1 MANGFGLNA
10 AVQAF
15 PSAYEFGRSL
25 VGQDNA
31 SLDRAFKEKALAAEM
46 AMKQQQMEDEA
57 AYKAGVLRNTDY
69 ANRTQRMEADSIGDY
84 RGIQGRVLAEGAPY
98 ENRERAARTSR
109 IEQMLP
115 VELQDARSVIAAR
128 NDQNRREGELHPLN
142 MEGKRVNA
150 DYMRTMNRQ
159 MGASADA
166 QQLKNQE
173 WEAEDRYGK
182 VLPKIIADPY
192 DPSISPEDRRR
203 ALAEAGVMA
212 NPHAERAVQLFDA
225 ATAHYQKTGK
235 QDLFNDELRLE
246 MGKAL
251 QPLIDQNTGSAP
263 GSFRFAGFEPA
274 EGGGVRM
281 KLAKVDPKSGQP
293 LSTENLYVTNGRVP
307 MADGGV
313 PSVFTPSDVHHV
325 LSGLR
330 SASDWQKANPDLAQ
344 ELWEMNQAHSGV
356 HDGATYAKNRASM
369 ALARAKAE
377 KDDAKLEQTM
387 RTQEGKIRNALTADF
402 VKRLDE
408 MAGFDS
414 KDFVDVDKDGNQTR
428 NTAEIQQAKRAREE
442 AIQEF
447 RAQIKDMPFEELQ
460 RWDADSALGTP
471 VMQETI
477 APYLA
482 RSRRSPTGSS
492 YTPPTQGGIQNSPA
506 YGTPAAGGRPSPFP
520 QRP

>member
-1 MANGFGLNA
+1 M
-10 AVQAF
+10 
-15 PSAYEFGRSL
+15 
-25 VGQDNA
+25 
-31 SLDRAFKEKALAAEM
+31 
-46 AMKQQQMEDEA
+46 
-57 AYKAGVLRNTDY
+57 
-69 ANRTQRMEADSIGDY
+69 
-84 RGIQGRVLAEGAPY
+84 
-98 ENRERAARTSR
+98 
-109 IEQMLP
+109 
-115 VELQDARSVIAAR
+115 
-128 NDQNRREGELHPLN
+128 
-142 MEGKRVNA
+142 
-150 DYMRTMNRQ
+150 
-159 MGASADA
+159 
-166 QQLKNQE
+166 
-173 WEAEDRYGK
+173 
-182 VLPKIIADPY
+182 
-192 DPSISPEDRRR
+192 
-203 ALAEAGVMA
+203 
-212 NPHAERAVQLFDA
+212 
-225 ATAHYQKTGK
+225 
-235 QDLFNDELRLE
+235 
-246 MGKAL
+246 
-251 QPLIDQNTGSAP
+251 QPLIDQNTGAAP
-263 GSFRFAGFEPA
+263 GSYRFAGFEPA

-281 KLAKVDPKSGQP
+281 KLAKTDPKSGQP
-293 LSTENLYVTNGRVP
+293 LSTENLYVTDGRVP

-313 PSVFTPSDVHHV
+313 PSVFAPSDVHHV

-330 SASDWQKANPDLAQ
+330 SAADWQKANPEVAQ

-408 MAGFDS
+408 MAGFDP

-447 RAQIKDMPFEELQ
+447 RAQIKDMPFEALQ

-482 RSRRSPTGSS
+482 RSRRSPSGSS

-506 YGTPAAGGRPSPFP
+506 YGTPAAGGRPSPFKP
-520 QRP
+520 TAFRSGGGAVPMPANLQITGSAKRFGVEKVDPSLLEGVKAAAQLWPGKVDLFSSGRDKKKGEKGNHSSWHALDVGLITPEGTYLPNHIKKKWHGGGSGAAHEYERFWQAAVLWAAQDDPSILERFRWGGNFREQDYMHGDTLRGVGGKGTGAGTLFGGRDTRYGGGKTMPVKDLNALGRELYGNAWRGIPGLPRQA

>member
-31 SLDRAFKEKALAAEM
+31 SRDRAFKEKTIAAEM

-57 AYKAGVLRNTDY
+57 AYRAGALRNSDY
-69 ANRTQRMEADSIGDY
+69 ANRTQRMEADSMGNY
-84 RGIQGRVLAEGAPY
+84 RGIQGQVLVEGAPF
-98 ENRERAARTSR
+98 ENQERAARTNR
-109 IEQMLP
+109 INRLLP
-115 VELQDARSVIAAR
+115 LEVAGTQSEINAR
-128 NDQNRREGELHPLN
+128 NDQNSRANAMHPLE
-142 MEGKRVNA
+142 MAGKQANT
-150 DYMRTMNRQ
+150 DYMGNASRQ
-159 MGASADA
+159 MGQSADA
-166 QQLKNQE
+166 QTLKNQE

-182 VLPKIIADPY
+182 VLPKIIVDPY

-293 LSTENLYVTNGRVP
+293 LSTAPLYVTDGRVP

-313 PSVFTPSDVHHV
+313 PTTFTGGDVHQV

-377 KDDAKLEQTM
+377 KDDAKMEQTM
-387 RTQEGKIRNALTADF
+387 RTQEGKIRNALASDF
-402 VKRLDE
+402 IKRLDE
-408 MAGFDS
+408 MAGFDA
-414 KDFVDVDKDGNQTR
+414 KDFVDVDKEGNQTR
-428 NTAEIQQAKRAREE
+428 NTAGIQQAKRAREE

-447 RAQIKDMPFEELQ
+447 RAQIKNMPFEELQ

-482 RSRRSPTGSS
+482 RSRRSPNASS
-492 YTPPTQGGIQNSPA
+492 YAPPTRGGIQNSPA
-506 YGTPAAGGRPSPFP
+506 YGTPAAGGQPSPFP